1 MPTQKTHTMAIRYPF
16 VYNIG
21 RCVHNGLSVAF
32 GAYRRS
38 TALILSGKELSLLV
52 NEHTS
57 KLCRAFE
64 ERFSRKP
71 CLAVVLVGDN
81 PASKTYVKG
90 KKKACDEIGIA
101 HIDFTYDESLSQK
114 SLLELVQSLNGDP
127 NVDGI
132 LVQLPLPSHIDEV
145 EVINSIDPAKDVDG
159 FHPVNIGKLLLGQKS
174 HIACTPK
181 GILRMLDHYGILTDS
196 KDVCI
201 LGRSNIVGKP
211 MAALLMQKDRN
222 ATVTICHSLTPDIV
236 PYVKRADILISAVG
250 HTNVV
255 TSDMVKD
262 GAVVIDVGMNRVP
275 DPSKK
280 SGYALRGDV
289 DFANVEPKTSAI
301 TPVPG
306 GVGPMTIAMLMENT
320 VVAACGQKGI
330 DTADLEVLE

>member
-1 MPTQKTHTMAIRYPF
+1 M
-16 VYNIG
+16 
-21 RCVHNGLSVAF
+21 
-32 GAYRRS
+32 
-38 TALILSGKELSLLV
+38 ILSGKELSQIV
-52 NEHTS
+52 NEQTS
-57 KLCRAFE
+57 KLASAFFQ
-64 ERFSRKP
+64 RFSRKP

-81 PASKTYVKG
+81 PASQTYVKG
-90 KKKACDEIGIA
+90 KKKACDQIGIE
-101 HIDFTYDESLSQK
+101 HLDFNFDNSLSEK
-114 SLLELVQSLNGDP
+114 ELLDTVQALNS
-127 NVDGI
+127 NESVDGI
-132 LVQLPLPSHIDEV
+132 LVQLPLPPQIDEV
-145 EVINSIDPAKDVDG
+145 KIINAIDPIKDVDG

-174 HIACTPK
+174 HVACTPK
-181 GILRMLDHYGILTDS
+181 GILRLLDHYHILTQC

-255 TSDMVKD
+255 TSDMVKE

-275 DPSKK
+275 DATKK
-280 SGYALRGDV
+280 SGYALKGDV
-289 DFANVEPKTSAI
+289 DFAAVEPKTSAI

-320 VVAACGQKGI
+320 VLAACDIKGVE
-330 DTADLEVLE
+330 ARSLVPDLDFGVEVGVKA

>member
-1 MPTQKTHTMAIRYPF
+1 M
-16 VYNIG
+16 
-21 RCVHNGLSVAF
+21 
-32 GAYRRS
+32 
-38 TALILSGKELSLLV
+38 ILSGKELSQIV
-52 NEHTS
+52 NEQTS
-57 KLCRAFE
+57 RLASAFVQ
-64 ERFSRKP
+64 RFSRKP

-81 PASKTYVKG
+81 PASHTYVKG
-90 KKKACDEIGIA
+90 KKKACDAIGIE
-101 HIDFTYDESLSQK
+101 HLDFTFDNSLTEEE
-114 SLLELVQSLNGDP
+114 LLKTVQELNANE

-132 LVQLPLPSHIDEV
+132 LVQLPLPPQINEV
-145 EVINSIDPAKDVDG
+145 KIINAIDPIKDVDG
-159 FHPVNIGKLLLGQKS
+159 FHPVNIGKLLLGQRS

-181 GILRMLDHYGILTDS
+181 GILRLLDHYKILTDR

-255 TSDMVKD
+255 TADMVKE

-275 DPSKK
+275 DSSKK
-280 SGYALRGDV
+280 SGYALKGDV
-289 DFANVEPKTSAI
+289 DFDAVAPKTSAI

-320 VVAACGQKGI
+320 VIAACDIKGI
-330 DTADLEVLE
+330 EASELVENLDFGVNA

>member
-1 MPTQKTHTMAIRYPF
+1 MSF
-16 VYNIG
+16 V
-21 RCVHNGLSVAF
+21 L
-32 GAYRRS
+32 RRFI
-38 TALILSGKELSLLV
+38 ALILSGKDLSILV

-57 KLCRAFE
+57 KLSCAFE
-64 ERFSRKP
+64 NKFSRKP

-81 PASKTYVKG
+81 PASTTYVKG
-90 KKKACDEIGIA
+90 KKKACDEIGIE
-101 HIDFTYDESLSQK
+101 HIDYTFEDSISQ
-114 SLLELVQSLNGDP
+114 SELLMLVDSLNK
-127 NVDGI
+127 NEKVDGI

-145 EVINSIDPAKDVDG
+145 AVINAIDPIKDVDG

-181 GILRMLDHYGILTDS
+181 GILRMLDYYGILTSS

-255 TSDMVKD
+255 TANMVKE
-262 GAVVIDVGMNRVP
+262 GAVIIDVGMNRVP
-275 DPSKK
+275 DSTKK
-280 SGYALRGDV
+280 SGYALKGDV
-289 DFANVEPKTSAI
+289 DFASVEPKVSAI

-320 VVAACGQKGI
+320 VIAACDIRGI
-330 DTADLEVLE
+330 STEDLEVIN

>member
-16 VYNIG
+16 VYNVG
-21 RCVHNGLSVAF
+21 RCIHNGLSVAF

-114 SLLELVQSLNGDP
+114 SLLELVQSLNDDP

-145 EVINSIDPAKDVDG
+145 KVINSIDPAKDVDG

-255 TSDMVKD
+255 TSDMVRD

-306 GVGPMTIAMLMENT
+306 GVGPMTIAMLMKNT
-320 VVAACGQKGI
+320 LTAAKQQAGI
-330 DTADLEVLE
+330 E

>member
-1 MPTQKTHTMAIRYPF
+1 M
-16 VYNIG
+16 
-21 RCVHNGLSVAF
+21 
-32 GAYRRS
+32 
-38 TALILSGKELSLLV
+38 ILSGKELSQIV
-52 NEHTS
+52 NEQTS
-57 KLCRAFE
+57 RLASAFVQ
-64 ERFSRKP
+64 RFSRKP

-81 PASKTYVKG
+81 PASHTYVKG
-90 KKKACDEIGIA
+90 KKKACDAIGIE
-101 HIDFTYDESLSQK
+101 HLDFTFDNSLTEEE
-114 SLLELVQSLNGDP
+114 LLKTVQELNANE

-132 LVQLPLPSHIDEV
+132 LVQLPLPPQINEV
-145 EVINSIDPAKDVDG
+145 KIINAIDPIKDVDG
-159 FHPVNIGKLLLGQKS
+159 FHPVNIGKLLLGQRS

-181 GILRMLDHYGILTDS
+181 GILRLLDHYKILTDR

-255 TSDMVKD
+255 TADMIKE

-275 DPSKK
+275 DSSKK
-280 SGYALRGDV
+280 SGYALKGDV
-289 DFANVEPKTSAI
+289 DFDAVAPKTSAI

-320 VVAACGQKGI
+320 VIAACDIKGI
-330 DTADLEVLE
+330 EASELVENLDFGVNA